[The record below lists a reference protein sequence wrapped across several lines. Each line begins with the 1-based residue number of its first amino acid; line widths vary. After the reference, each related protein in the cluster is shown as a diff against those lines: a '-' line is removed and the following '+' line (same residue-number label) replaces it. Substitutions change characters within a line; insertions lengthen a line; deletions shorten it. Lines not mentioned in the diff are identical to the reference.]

1 MKKVYYIASLSL
13 LLGFSACNNDFMD
26 LYPEDKINDETYWK
40 TESDLKN
47 FANQFYTTLDNT
59 GIYIT
64 GDNASDNQAPQSKDN
79 FVWSD
84 YTIPTAGGGWAKGD
98 WANIRSC
105 NYFLS
110 RYHTVEGNAEKI
122 NQYVGEIYFFKAKFY
137 YEKVLRF
144 GDVPWLTTDLTT
156 SSEELYNPRNDRGA
170 VIDSICACLDKASEW
185 LPETMQDSRLS
196 KYAALTLKS
205 RVCLFA
211 GTWRKYRNLEN
222 ADKYLRISVDAAEKI
237 INSGNFTVYST
248 GNIEDDYHA
257 LFNQQDY
264 SNNKEAIFFAAY
276 VTDKRM
282 NNRPRTVR
290 ESYTGMTKDFV
301 ESFLCDDGKPIALSD
316 RYKGDVKFT
325 DEFENRDPRLK
336 QCIYTP
342 ERPIAILA
350 DGSEEYENSPVFSNL
365 SNTGYRLYKMY
376 SPLAEDNEYI
386 KCTLDDLIYRYG
398 EVLLNYAEAKAE
410 LGECDQAVLDKTI
423 NKLRDRV
430 GMKHLTTDVGF
441 TDPNWP
447 KWEVPISP
455 LLNEIRRER
464 RVELACEGLRWNDL
478 CRWKAGKLLENIKT
492 YLGPR
497 DPATGEYR
505 VLYPGMTRTWYD
517 RIYLYPIPT
526 DEFTYNPNLLPQNP
540 GWTN

>member
-1 MKKVYYIASLSL
+1 MKKVYYIASMSL

-59 GIYIT
+59 GIYNS
-64 GDNASDNQAPQSKDN
+64 DNASDNQAPQSKDD

-170 VIDSICACLDKASEW
+170 VIDSIYACLDKASEW

-205 RVCLFA
+205 RVCLFE

-290 ESYTGMTKDFV
+290 EAKTGMTKDFV
-301 ESFLCDDGKPIALSD
+301 ESFLCDDGIALSD

-447 KWEVPISP
+447 AWEVPISP

-505 VLYPGMTRTWYD
+505 VVYPGMTRTWYD
-517 RIYLYPIPT
+517 RLYLYPIPT

-540 GWTN
+540 GWAN

>member
-1 MKKVYYIASLSL
+1 MKKVYYIASMSL

-59 GIYIT
+59 GIYNS
-64 GDNASDNQAPQSKDN
+64 DNASDNQAPQSKDN

-205 RVCLFA
+205 RVCLFE

-505 VLYPGMTRTWYD
+505 VVYPGMTRTWYD
-517 RIYLYPIPT
+517 RLYLYPIPT

-540 GWTN
+540 GWAN

>member
-40 TESDLKN
+40 TENDLKN
-47 FANQFYTTLDNT
+47 YANQFYTSLDNT
-59 GIYIT
+59 SAYGN
-64 GDNASDNQAPQSKDN
+64 DNTSDNQAHQSKDA
-79 FVWSD
+79 FIWSD
-84 YTIPTAGGGWAKGD
+84 YTIPTAGGGWAKSD

-105 NYFLS
+105 NYFLTH
-110 RYHTVEGNAEKI
+110 YHTVNGIQENI
-122 NQYVGEIYFFKAKFY
+122 DRYVGEIYFFKAKFY

-144 GDVPWLTTDLTT
+144 GDVPWLTAELTT
-156 SSEELYNPRNDRGA
+156 TSEELYAARNPRGE
-170 VIDSICACLDKASEW
+170 VIDSICACLDKASTW
-185 LPETMQDSRLS
+185 LPETMTDSRLS

-205 RVCLFA
+205 RICLFE

-222 ADKYLRISVDAAEKI
+222 ADKYLRISAEAAEKV
-237 INSGNFTVYST
+237 INSGNFDIYST
-248 GNIEDDYHA
+248 GNTDDDYHA

-264 SNNKEAIFFAAY
+264 TNNKEAIFFAAY

-290 ESYTGMTKDFV
+290 EAGTGMTKDFV

-316 RYKGDVKFT
+316 RYKGDAKFM

-336 QCIYTP
+336 QCVYTP
-342 ERPIAILA
+342 DRPIAILA
-350 DGSEEYENSPVFSNL
+350 DGSEEYENSPVFNNL
-365 SNTGYRLYKMY
+365 TFTGYRLYKMY

-430 GMKHLTTDVGF
+430 GMKHLTVNVGF

-447 KWEVPISP
+447 KWEVAISP

-464 RVELACEGLRWNDL
+464 RVELACEGLRWDDL
-478 CRWKAGKLLENIKT
+478 RRWKAGKLLENIKT

-497 DPATGEYR
+497 DPETGEYR

-517 RIYLYPIPT
+517 RLYLYPIPT

>member
-1 MKKVYYIASLSL
+1 MKKIYYLASLSL
-13 LLGFSACNNDFMD
+13 LLGFTACNDDFMN
-26 LYPEDKINDETYWK
+26 LYPEDKINDENYWQ

-47 FANQFYTTLDNT
+47 FANQFYTSLDNT
-59 GIYIT
+59 GSYNS
-64 GDNASDNQAPQSKDN
+64 DNASDNQAPQSREA
-79 FVWSD
+79 FVWGD
-84 YTIPTAGGGWAKGD
+84 YALPTSGGGWAKGD
-98 WANIRSC
+98 WSNIRSC

-110 RYHTVEGNAEKI
+110 RYHTVEGNKDAI

-144 GDVPWLTTDLTT
+144 GDVPWLTKDLST
-156 SSEELYNPRNDRGA
+156 SSEELYLSRNDRGE
-170 VIDSICACLDKASEW
+170 VVDSICACLDKASEW
-185 LPETMQDSRLS
+185 LPETMNDSRLS
-196 KYAALTLKS
+196 RYAALALKS
-205 RVCLFA
+205 RVCLFE
-211 GTWRKYRNLEN
+211 GTWRKYRNMDN
-222 ADKYLRISVDAAEKI
+222 ADKYLRASVDAAEKI
-237 INSGNFTVYST
+237 MNSGKFDLYST
-248 GNIEDDYHA
+248 GNVEEDYHA

-264 SNNKEAIFFAAY
+264 ANNKEAIFY
-276 VTDKRM
+276 VSYITDKRM

-301 ESFLCDDGKPIALSD
+301 ESFLCSDGKPIALSD
-316 RYKGDVKFT
+316 LYKGDAQFV

-350 DGSEEYENSPVFSNL
+350 DGSKEYENSPVFTTL
-365 SNTGYRLYKMY
+365 SNTGYRIYKMY

-410 LGECDQAVLDKTI
+410 LGECDQVVLDKTI
-423 NKLRDRV
+423 NKLRDRA
-430 GMKHLTTDVGF
+430 GMPHLAVSVGF

-447 KWEVPISP
+447 KWETSISP

-478 CRWKAGKLLENIKT
+478 CRWKAGKLLENPKT
-492 YLGPR
+492 YWGPR
-497 DPATGEYR
+497 DPATGEYK
-505 VLYPGMTRTWYD
+505 VVYPGMTRTWND
-517 RIYLYPIPT
+517 RQYLYPIPT
-526 DEFTYNPNLLPQNP
+526 DEFSYNPNLLPQNP
-540 GWTN
+540 GWGD

>member
-59 GIYIT
+59 GIYNS
-64 GDNASDNQAPQSKDN
+64 DNASDNQAPQSKDN

-156 SSEELYNPRNDRGA
+156 SSEELYNPRNDRGT

-205 RVCLFA
+205 RVCLFE

-350 DGSEEYENSPVFSNL
+350 DGSEEYSPVFSNL

-505 VLYPGMTRTWYD
+505 VVYPGMTRTWYD
-517 RIYLYPIPT
+517 RLYLYPIPT

>member
-40 TESDLKN
+40 TENDLKN

-59 GIYIT
+59 GAY
-64 GDNASDNQAPQSKDN
+64 GSDNASDNQAHKSKDA
-79 FVWSD
+79 FIWSD

-105 NYFLS
+105 NYFLT
-110 RYHTVEGNAEKI
+110 RYHTVEGIQENI
-122 NQYVGEIYFFKAKFY
+122 NRYVGEIYFFKAKFY

-156 SSEELYNPRNDRGA
+156 SSEELYFPRNDRGT
-170 VIDSICACLDKASEW
+170 VIDSICVCLDKASAW
-185 LPETMQDSRLS
+185 LPETMTDTRLS
-196 KYAALTLKS
+196 KYAALLLKS
-205 RVCLFA
+205 RVCLFE

-222 ADKYLRISVDAAEKI
+222 ADKYLRMSAEAAEKI
-237 INSGNFTVYST
+237 INSGNFDVYST

-264 SNNKEAIFFAAY
+264 TNNKEAIFFAAY
-276 VTDKRM
+276 ITDKRM

-290 ESYTGMTKDFV
+290 EAQTGMTKDFV
-301 ESFLCDDGKPIALSD
+301 ESFLCNDGMPIALSSL
-316 RYKGDVKFT
+316 YKGDAKFM

-336 QCIYTP
+336 QCVYTP
-342 ERPIAILA
+342 DRPIAILA
-350 DGSEEYENSPVFSNL
+350 DGSEEYENSPVFNNL
-365 SNTGYRLYKMY
+365 TFTGYRLYKMY

-430 GMKHLTTDVGF
+430 GMKHLTVNVGF

-447 KWEVPISP
+447 KWEVAISP

-478 CRWKAGKLLENIKT
+478 CRWKAGKLLENLKT

-517 RIYLYPIPT
+517 RLYLYPIPT

-540 GWTN
+540 GWAN

>member
-59 GIYIT
+59 GIYNS
-64 GDNASDNQAPQSKDN
+64 DNASDNQAPQSKDN

-205 RVCLFA
+205 RVCLFE

-222 ADKYLRISVDAAEKI
+222 ADKYLRISIDAAEKI

-264 SNNKEAIFFAAY
+264 SNNKEAILFSAY

-447 KWEVPISP
+447 NWEVPISP

-505 VLYPGMTRTWYD
+505 VVYPGMTRTWYD
-517 RIYLYPIPT
+517 RLYLYPIPT

>member
-1 MKKVYYIASLSL
+1 MKKVYYIASMSL

-59 GIYIT
+59 GIYNS
-64 GDNASDNQAPQSKDN
+64 DNASDNQAPQSKDD

-170 VIDSICACLDKASEW
+170 VIDSIYACLDKASEW

-205 RVCLFA
+205 RVCLFE

-290 ESYTGMTKDFV
+290 EAKTGMTKDFV
-301 ESFLCDDGKPIALSD
+301 ESFLCD
-316 RYKGDVKFT
+316 DVKFT

-447 KWEVPISP
+447 AWEVPISP

-505 VLYPGMTRTWYD
+505 VVYPGMTRTWYD
-517 RIYLYPIPT
+517 RLYLYPIPT

-540 GWTN
+540 GWAN

>member
-59 GIYIT
+59 GIYNS
-64 GDNASDNQAPQSKDN
+64 DNASDNQAPQSKDN
-79 FVWSD
+79 FVWND

-205 RVCLFA
+205 RVCLFE

-264 SNNKEAIFFAAY
+264 SNNKEAIFFAA
-276 VTDKRM
+276 
-282 NNRPRTVR
+282 
-290 ESYTGMTKDFV
+290 
-301 ESFLCDDGKPIALSD
+301 
-316 RYKGDVKFT
+316 
-325 DEFENRDPRLK
+325 
-336 QCIYTP
+336 
-342 ERPIAILA
+342 
-350 DGSEEYENSPVFSNL
+350 
-365 SNTGYRLYKMY
+365 
-376 SPLAEDNEYI
+376 
-386 KCTLDDLIYRYG
+386 
-398 EVLLNYAEAKAE
+398 
-410 LGECDQAVLDKTI
+410 
-423 NKLRDRV
+423 
-430 GMKHLTTDVGF
+430 
-441 TDPNWP
+441 
-447 KWEVPISP
+447 
-455 LLNEIRRER
+455 
-464 RVELACEGLRWNDL
+464 
-478 CRWKAGKLLENIKT
+478 
-492 YLGPR
+492 
-497 DPATGEYR
+497 
-505 VLYPGMTRTWYD
+505 
-517 RIYLYPIPT
+517 
-526 DEFTYNPNLLPQNP
+526 
-540 GWTN
+540 

>member
-1 MKKVYYIASLSL
+1 
-13 LLGFSACNNDFMD
+13 MD

-59 GIYIT
+59 GAY
-64 GDNASDNQAPQSKDN
+64 GNDNASDNQAHQTKDD
-79 FVWSD
+79 FIWSD
-84 YTIPTAGGGWAKGD
+84 YTVPTAGGGWAKSD

-105 NYFLS
+105 NYFLA
-110 RYHTVEGNAEKI
+110 RYHTVEGITENI
-122 NQYVGEIYFFKAKFY
+122 HRYVGEVYFFKAKFY

-156 SSEELYNPRNDRGA
+156 SSEELYNPRNDRGT

-185 LPETMQDSRLS
+185 LPETMTDTRLS
-196 KYAALTLKS
+196 RYSALTLKS
-205 RVCLFA
+205 RVCLFE
-211 GTWRKYRNLEN
+211 GTWRKYRNMEN
-222 ADKYLRISVDAAEKI
+222 ADKYLRASVEASERI
-237 INSGNFTVYST
+237 INSGNFDIYST
-248 GNIEDDYHA
+248 GNIQDDYHA

-264 SNNKEAIFFAAY
+264 TNNKEAIFFTAY
-276 VTDKRM
+276 ITDKRM

-290 ESYTGMTKDFV
+290 EAGTGMTKDFV
-301 ESFLCDDGKPIALSD
+301 ESFLCTDGKPIGLSNL
-316 RYKGDVKFT
+316 YKGDIKFM

-336 QCIYTP
+336 QCVYTP
-342 ERPIAILA
+342 DRPIAILA
-350 DGSEEYENSPVFSNL
+350 DGSEEYENSPVFNNL
-365 SNTGYRLYKMY
+365 TFTGYRLYKMY

-430 GMKHLTTDVGF
+430 GMPHLTTNVGF

-447 KWEVPISP
+447 NWEVSISP

-464 RVELACEGLRWNDL
+464 RVELACEGIRWNDL
-478 CRWKAGKLLENIKT
+478 CRWKAGKLLENQKT

-497 DPATGEYR
+497 DPDTGNYR
-505 VLYPGMTRTWYD
+505 ILYGNMTRNGTIVCTCVRYRPTNSLTILICYHKT
-517 RIYLYPIPT
+517 RIGK
-526 DEFTYNPNLLPQNP
+526 Q
-540 GWTN
+540 

>member
-1 MKKVYYIASLSL
+1 M
-13 LLGFSACNNDFMD
+13 
-26 LYPEDKINDETYWK
+26 
-40 TESDLKN
+40 
-47 FANQFYTTLDNT
+47 
-59 GIYIT
+59 
-64 GDNASDNQAPQSKDN
+64 
-79 FVWSD
+79 
-84 YTIPTAGGGWAKGD
+84 
-98 WANIRSC
+98 
-105 NYFLS
+105 
-110 RYHTVEGNAEKI
+110 
-122 NQYVGEIYFFKAKFY
+122 
-137 YEKVLRF
+137 
-144 GDVPWLTTDLTT
+144 TTDLTT
-156 SSEELYNPRNDRGA
+156 SSEELYFPRNDRGT
-170 VIDSICACLDKASEW
+170 VIDSICVCLDKASAW
-185 LPETMQDSRLS
+185 LPETMTDTRLS
-196 KYAALTLKS
+196 KYAALLLKS
-205 RVCLFA
+205 RVCLFE

-222 ADKYLRISVDAAEKI
+222 ADKYLRMSAEAAEKI
-237 INSGNFTVYST
+237 INSGNFDIYST

-264 SNNKEAIFFAAY
+264 TNNKEAIFFAAY
-276 VTDKRM
+276 ITDKRM

-290 ESYTGMTKDFV
+290 EAQTGMTKDFV
-301 ESFLCDDGKPIALSD
+301 ESFLCNDGMPIALSSL
-316 RYKGDVKFT
+316 YKGDAKFM

-336 QCIYTP
+336 QCVYTP
-342 ERPIAILA
+342 DRPIAILA
-350 DGSEEYENSPVFSNL
+350 DGSEEYENSPVFNNL
-365 SNTGYRLYKMY
+365 TFTGYRLYKMY

-430 GMKHLTTDVGF
+430 GMKHLTVNVGF

-447 KWEVPISP
+447 KWEVAISP

-478 CRWKAGKLLENIKT
+478 CRWKAGKLLENLKT

-517 RIYLYPIPT
+517 RLYLYPIPT

-540 GWTN
+540 GWAN